1 VGLPCGPQTTLE
13 VVTMRALFILAMVCT
28 SLVLGCSGFDGM
40 SQELTPGR
48 GSTRILG
55 KVDYQQSFAVAR
67 EVLGQHYNILEADA
81 QSGLIRCRPK
91 KVNAKNE
98 RILGGFPARQIAAL
112 QISVENG
119 PASAKLVNQQHRHG
133 AASYKQMGYAEDNYS
148 LDPSNSTP
156 AQLDAA
162 TTPVQNQAWKTEK
175 TLPTLERQILN
186 ELYKRMHP
194 EAVTR

>member
-1 VGLPCGPQTTLE
+1 M
-13 VVTMRALFILAMVCT
+13 MRSLSILAIICAA
-28 SLVLGCSGFDGM
+28 LVLGCSGFNDM
-40 SQELTPGR
+40 SQGLTPGR

-67 EVLGQHYNILEADA
+67 EVMGQHFNILEADA
-81 QSGLIRCRPK
+81 ESGLIQCRPK

-119 PASAKLVNQQHRHG
+119 LTSAQLVIEQQRQG

-156 AQLDAA
+156 AQRDAA

-194 EAVTR
+194 QTATK

>member
-1 VGLPCGPQTTLE
+1 
-13 VVTMRALFILAMVCT
+13 MRALFILAMVCA
-28 SLVLGCSGFDGM
+28 SLVLGCSGFDDM
-40 SQELTPGR
+40 SQGLTPGR

-67 EVLGQHYNILEADA
+67 QVLGQHFNIEQADP
-81 QSGLIRCRPK
+81 QTGVIRCRPK
-91 KVNAKNE
+91 KVAAANE
-98 RILGGFPARQIAAL
+98 RILGGFPARQIATM

-119 PASAKLVNQQHRHG
+119 LTSAQLVIEQQRQG
-133 AASYKQMGYAEDNYS
+133 AESYKQMGYAEDNYS

-156 AQLDAA
+156 AQRDAA

-175 TLPTLERQILN
+175 TLPVLERQILN

-194 EAVTR
+194 QTVTK